1 MINAT
6 RYFSTSL
13 GLFLLLLTGC
23 QPSGNKPATQSESTS
38 SSIDAGKAVYQRQ
51 CAACHQPNG
60 MGVPKF
66 YPPLAKNE
74 TLKGEPQKLI
84 HILLNGM
91 AGEIVVNDQTYNG
104 IMAPYQ
110 NLSDQEIA
118 DVLNYVR
125 QEMNG
130 VKGQFVDASQVAK
143 MRK

>member
-13 GLFLLLLTGC
+13 CLFLLILTGC
-23 QPSGNKPATQSESTS
+23 QPTGNKPATQSESIS
-38 SSIDAGKAVYQRQ
+38 SNVDAGKAVYQRQ

-66 YPPLAKNE
+66 YPPLAQNE
-74 TLKGEPQKLI
+74 TLKGDPQKLI

-91 AGEIVVNDQTYNG
+91 AGEIVVNDQIYNG

-130 VKGQFVDASQVAK
+130 VKGQLIDASQVAK
-143 MRK
+143 IRK

>member
-1 MINAT
+1 MINVKN
-6 RYFSTSL
+6 YFTVSL
-13 GLFLLLLTGC
+13 FSFLLTLVGC
-23 QPSGNKPATQSESTS
+23 QTSGNKPVTQSESTFS
-38 SSIDAGKAVYQRQ
+38 NVDAGKAIYQRQ

-66 YPPLAKNE
+66 YPPLAQNE
-74 TLKGEPQKLI
+74 SLKGDPQKLI

-91 AGEIVVNDQTYNG
+91 AGEIIVNEQTYNG

-130 VKGQFVDASQVAK
+130 VKGQPIEASQVAN

>member
-1 MINAT
+1 MINVKN
-6 RYFSTSL
+6 YFTVSFFS
-13 GLFLLLLTGC
+13 FLLTLVGC
-23 QPSGNKPATQSESTS
+23 QTSGNKPVTKSESTS
-38 SSIDAGKAVYQRQ
+38 SNVDAGKAIYQRQ

-66 YPPLAKNE
+66 YPPLAQNE
-74 TLKGEPQKLI
+74 SLKGDPQKLI

-91 AGEIVVNDQTYNG
+91 AGEIIVNEQTYNG

-130 VKGQFVDASQVAK
+130 VQGQPVEASQVAQ

>member
-1 MINAT
+1 MNVKS
-6 RYFSTSL
+6 YFSVFLFS
-13 GLFLLLLTGC
+13 FLLTLVGC
-23 QPSGNKPATQSESTS
+23 QSSGNKPAMQSESVTS
-38 SSIDAGKAVYQRQ
+38 DVDAGKAIYQRH

-66 YPPLAKNE
+66 YPPLAQNE
-74 TLKGEPQKLI
+74 TMKGDPQKLI

-91 AGEIVVNDQTYNG
+91 AGEIIVNEQSYNG

-125 QEMNG
+125 QQMNG
-130 VKGQFVDASQVAK
+130 VSGQPVEASQVAN